1 MEKAL
6 KLKERLFNMVQ
17 QNSNSGLN
25 QEVTYNKENME
36 QMQKA
41 VNVGVEVVKE
51 QASSLMMPLFQ
62 NLLNRTSNQD
72 NGLAQLIEARNAP
85 LLNDPRTN

>member
-1 MEKAL
+1 
-6 KLKERLFNMVQ
+6 
-17 QNSNSGLN
+17 
-25 QEVTYNKENME
+25 
-36 QMQKA
+36 MQKA

-51 QASSLMMPLFQ
+51 QANSLMMPLFQ